1 MASGGD
7 ADRGALEGRQG
18 SVVRQIDWRTRAR
31 RVSGFQALVV
41 RARIAVHH
49 VTAHISARRAHR
61 GDKAGGDEFDVDFQ
75 TLLLLPMLLDP
86 LFQPTG
92 AITVAKVMIHDCL
105 SVAGNIPEGEYTVFT
120 VYVKSHPVVAL

>member
-1 MASGGD
+1 MVSGGD
-7 ADRGALEGRQG
+7 ADRGAHERGLIRKTN
-18 SVVRQIDWRTRAR
+18 RRAR
-31 RVSGFQALVV
+31 AGSTLGFQALVV

-49 VTAHISARRAHR
+49 VTAHISARRAHS
-61 GDKAGGDEFDVDFQ
+61 GHKAGGDELYVDFQ

-105 SVAGNIPEGEYTVFT
+105 SVAGNIPEGNIQ
-120 VYVKSHPVVAL
+120 